1 MIMHS
6 LFALSFLFRCVNV
19 PLTQLQESKSINI
32 DLNAKTSYIE
42 LINLHEHHSFLS
54 LMSFL
59 SDVLKDDD
67 LSRYQS
73 K

>member
-1 MIMHS
+1 MQK
-6 LFALSFLFRCVNV
+6 A
-19 PLTQLQESKSINI
+19 
-32 DLNAKTSYIE
+32 SYIE

-54 LMSFL
+54 VMSFL

-73 K
+73 KWVETFGIIIVIATKIDNIIF